1 MPKRDLS
8 DVKTLLEGPSPAVL
22 ATYRKDGTAN
32 LSPVWFRY
40 GGSYFEV
47 VIADGDV
54 KLKHI
59 SRDPRVT
66 LLIFES
72 TPPFRGVQVSDM
84 AEVTHEG
91 LDEVR
96 RSITSRYL
104 DDDSSTSFTEKR
116 RGNGAVIRIP
126 SRAAKTWD
134 LAPITT

>member
-1 MPKRDLS
+1 MPKRDLN
-8 DVKTLLEGPSPAVL
+8 DVKSLLEGPSPAVL
-22 ATYRKDGTAN
+22 ATYRKDGTTN

-40 GGSYFEV
+40 EGTYFEV
-47 VIADGDV
+47 VIADDDV

-59 SRDPRVT
+59 KRDPRVT

-72 TPPFRGVQVSDM
+72 TPPFRGVRVSEE
-84 AEVTHEG
+84 AEVAREG

-104 DDDSSTSFTEKR
+104 DDESSKAFTEGR

-126 SRAAKTWD
+126 SRSAKAWD
-134 LAPITT
+134 LAPVTT

>member
-1 MPKRDLS
+1 MTELELS
-8 DVKTLLEGPSPAVL
+8 KLKTLLEGPSPAVL
-22 ATYRKDGTAN
+22 ATYRKDGTVN

-40 GGSYFEV
+40 NGGYFEV
-47 VIADGDV
+47 VIASDDV

-59 SRDPRVT
+59 RRDPRVT

-72 TPPFRGVQVSDM
+72 TPPFRGVQVSDRP
-84 AEVTHEG
+84 EVTHEG

-104 DDDSSTSFTEKR
+104 GDDSSKSFTEKR

-126 SRAAKTWD
+126 SHEAKTWD
-134 LAPITT
+134 LAPITI